1 MDKKIRITEDNL
13 RKMIVE
19 SIKKVVS
26 EQATYSEIEY
36 YLGHILMDFI
46 HDEGQKVSSTIN
58 RFLVPELRKEIK
70 NGALNESNID
80 MAKLNKLI
88 ENLDKYADA
97 IDNTYTDLYKLA
109 NEVLLSRK

>member
-46 HDEGQKVSSTIN
+46 HEGIKYHKSFPRSGIEE
-58 RFLVPELRKEIK
+58 RDKE
-70 NGALNESNID
+70 
-80 MAKLNKLI
+80 
-88 ENLDKYADA
+88 
-97 IDNTYTDLYKLA
+97 
-109 NEVLLSRK
+109 RRPQ

>member
-46 HDEGQKVSSTIN
+46 
-58 RFLVPELRKEIK
+58 
-70 NGALNESNID
+70 
-80 MAKLNKLI
+80 
-88 ENLDKYADA
+88 
-97 IDNTYTDLYKLA
+97 
-109 NEVLLSRK
+109 